1 LAALMLAPSV
11 LTQTQL
17 DDAEIAL
24 MKVAGSQL

>member
-1 LAALMLAPSV
+1 LAPSV